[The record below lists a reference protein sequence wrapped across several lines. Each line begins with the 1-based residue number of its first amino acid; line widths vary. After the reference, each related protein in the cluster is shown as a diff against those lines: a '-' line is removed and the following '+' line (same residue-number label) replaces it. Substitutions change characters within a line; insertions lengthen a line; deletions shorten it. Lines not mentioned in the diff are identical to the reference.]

1 MISEDSPDG
10 AVKGKSV
17 KVSIGDTIAAV
28 STPRGRGGVAVI
40 RISGDGA
47 WDAAE
52 KTFFPAGGG
61 AVREIGPRRAAFGEV
76 RGRDGGLIDRA
87 VLTLYR
93 GPASFTGEDVAEIS
107 CHGGVYVTRAVLE
120 AVFAAGARPA
130 EAGEFTKRA
139 FINGKMTL
147 SEAEAVGLLI
157 DADTG
162 DRMKLSAGA
171 AGGRL
176 KNELRRITD
185 RLTSSLSYLYAEID
199 YPDEEITDGS
209 GRDGGEEVLDTLRE
223 AESSLDRLLATYK
236 RGSAVADG
244 VKAAV
249 VGVPNVGKSSLFNAL
264 CGDDGAIV
272 TDLPGTTRDVLRRT
286 VSIGGITALL
296 SDTAGLREAENEVE
310 SIGVE
315 RALREMETAELIFA
329 VFDGSR
335 PLTDG
340 EREMMKNY
348 PAVPRIA
355 VINKCDLASGLPET
369 EAGEIEKNHDK
380 TVRGSCL
387 TGDGVSDLGRA
398 VAELF
403 DSDSVDLGSDAVIWD
418 ARQRADLSVAHGLVR
433 DALRALESGESA
445 DAVCTLCESAAAK
458 LGETD
463 GRGVTEEI
471 VNAIFSRFCVGK

>member
-1 MISEDSPDG
+1 
-10 AVKGKSV
+10 V
-17 KVSIGDTIAAV
+17 
-28 STPRGRGGVAVI
+28 GR
-40 RISGDGA
+40 
-47 WDAAE
+47 
-52 KTFFPAGGG
+52 
-61 AVREIGPRRAAFGEV
+61 
-76 RGRDGGLIDRA
+76 
-87 VLTLYR
+87 
-93 GPASFTGEDVAEIS
+93 
-107 CHGGVYVTRAVLE
+107 
-120 AVFAAGARPA
+120 
-130 EAGEFTKRA
+130 
-139 FINGKMTL
+139 
-147 SEAEAVGLLI
+147 
-157 DADTG
+157 
-162 DRMKLSAGA
+162 
-171 AGGRL
+171 
-176 KNELRRITD
+176 
-185 RLTSSLSYLYAEID
+185 
-199 YPDEEITDGS
+199 
-209 GRDGGEEVLDTLRE
+209 
-223 AESSLDRLLATYK
+223 
-236 RGSAVADG
+236 
-244 VKAAV
+244 
-249 VGVPNVGKSSLFNAL
+249 PNVGKSSLLNAL
-264 CGDDGAIV
+264 LGADRAIV

-380 TVRGSCL
+380 TVRVSCL
-387 TGDGVSDLGRA
+387 TGDGVPDLDRA

>member
-1 MISEDSPDG
+1 MKDAPEG
-10 AVKGKSV
+10 AVKGKCG
-17 KVSIGDTIAAV
+17 KVMNGDTVAAV

-47 WDAAE
+47 LGTAE
-52 KTFFPAGGG
+52 KVFFPAGGKD
-61 AVREIGPRRAAFGEV
+61 VCEIAPRRATYGEV
-76 RGRDGGLIDRA
+76 RDLDGRVVDRA
-87 VLTLYR
+87 VLTTYR

-107 CHGGVYVTRAVLE
+107 CHGGVSVTRAVLE

-130 EAGEFTKRA
+130 EAGEFTKRS

-157 DADTG
+157 DSDTE
-162 DRMKLSAGA
+162 DRLRLSVGA

-185 RLTSSLSYLYAEID
+185 RLVSSLSYLYAEID

-209 GRDGGEEVLDTLRE
+209 GRDGGEEVLDALRE
-223 AESSLDRLLATYK
+223 AESSLGRLLATFR

-272 TDLPGTTRDVLRRT
+272 TDMPGTTRDVLRRT
-286 VSIGGITALL
+286 VSLGGITVLL
-296 SDTAGLREAENEVE
+296 SDTAGLREAENEAE
-310 SIGVE
+310 SMGVE
-315 RALREMETAELIFA
+315 RAVREMENAELLFA

-335 PLTDG
+335 PLTDA
-340 EREMMKNY
+340 ERDMMKKY

-355 VINKCDLASGLPET
+355 VINKCDLEPALSGDET
-369 EAGEIEKNHDK
+369 EEIERNHDI
-380 TVRGSCL
+380 TVRVSCL
-387 TGDGVSDLGRA
+387 TGDGIAAVDRA
-398 VAELF
+398 VADLF
-403 DSDSVDLGSDAVIWD
+403 DSDSVDLDSDAVIWD
-418 ARQRADLSVAHGLVR
+418 ARQRADLTVAHGLVR
-433 DALRALESGESA
+433 DALAALESGDSA
-445 DAVCTLCESAAAK
+445 DAVCTLCESAASK

-471 VNAIFSRFCVGK
+471 VNGIFSRFCVGK